1 MLENGFHQSFAELFN
16 LLEQQRLEREAA
28 PIGTGPHLLPVIE
41 EDEKKLDQMKHYLT
55 AAESSRRLGNYINC
69 SIYVC
74 NMYAL
79 GDVESEYMSLR
90 CLAQQFEQTGD
101 TWLADHFHQRCLE
114 TSVLIKSDGR
124 KKEGEAHCNVGL
136 SLENRGRH

>member
-1 MLENGFHQSFAELFN
+1 MMGSCCA
-16 LLEQQRLEREAA
+16 
-28 PIGTGPHLLPVIE
+28 
-41 EDEKKLDQMKHYLT
+41 
-55 AAESSRRLGNYINC
+55 
-69 SIYVC
+69 
-74 NMYAL
+74 MYMML

-90 CLAQQFEQTGD
+90 CLAQYFEQTGD

-136 SLENRGRH
+136 SLENRGKD

>member
-1 MLENGFHQSFAELFN
+1 M
-16 LLEQQRLEREAA
+16 
-28 PIGTGPHLLPVIE
+28 
-41 EDEKKLDQMKHYLT
+41 
-55 AAESSRRLGNYINC
+55 
-69 SIYVC
+69 
-74 NMYAL
+74 L

-90 CLAQQFEQTGD
+90 CLAQYFEQTGD

-136 SLENRGRH
+136 SLENRGRSYHPPVSQTIISAMYRRLGESY